1 MFTAETRRRRKD
13 RKMDA
18 SRINSLTEAIIGAA
32 IEVRRQLG
40 PGLLESANQRCLCDE
55 PGLRKIRFETQRD
68 LPVIYKGIRFDCGY
82 RIDVLVEGVV
92 VVEVKSVDG
101 LHPIQDAQLITYL
114 RLGQWPMGLIINFNA
129 TVLKDGIRRK
139 VNKLPE

>member
-1 MFTAETRRRRKD
+1 
-13 RKMDA
+13 
-18 SRINSLTEAIIGAA
+18 
-32 IEVRRQLG
+32 
-40 PGLLESANQRCLCDE
+40 
-55 PGLRKIRFETQRD
+55 
-68 LPVIYKGIRFDCGY
+68 VIYKGIRLDCGY